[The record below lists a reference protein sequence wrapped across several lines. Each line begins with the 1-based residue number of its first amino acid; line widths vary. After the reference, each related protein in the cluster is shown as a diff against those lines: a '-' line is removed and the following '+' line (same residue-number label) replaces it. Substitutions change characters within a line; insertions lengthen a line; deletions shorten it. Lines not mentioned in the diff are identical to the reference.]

1 MNAQLKQAD
10 EVPSILDEALRWAAE
25 GFDVFPL
32 IPKGRKLKSG
42 KLSEGKEP
50 AVKFKKEATSD
61 ADTLRTWFGP
71 GGKYASG
78 YGLALRTG
86 TTRKN
91 PDTGADEWLVVVDID
106 MAGHGKDG
114 LASLKAACS
123 DASIS
128 LDDFSTRVQKTPGGG
143 WHALYWSP
151 VQLKA
156 RADVLG
162 PQSGVDIRADTGAY
176 IAVAPTAIDGK
187 RYAWEDASAPIA
199 SMGKL
204 ADLFPKG
211 STEPKA
217 ADRTPLPGIDP
228 KRAEKRVIEYL
239 QTAERSIKGAGGDQ
253 CAYRVAAKCLSL
265 GATPAQALDLML
277 SEHWDDGCG
286 WAPDRLAAKVE
297 HARRYMRDP
306 QGADAPEAAFD
317 PVIEEDPIEGAR
329 GWDRAR
335 IESNIDKIR
344 LLRKRK
350 PEAFGQLR
358 QAWEALGELD
368 AHELDALLADATFR
382 TVGVDNVQA
391 AAAPGV
397 LDRPDVQRLLGELK
411 AGDNELLG
419 WIKKGL
425 AGHGIQAQ
433 QVNAQAAK
441 GKQALD
447 AERLAAARAK
457 DGRVRITYRPGAIA
471 DSVDEIERALL
482 ADEANERVFR
492 HGGEYVAVRTA
503 APVTVRELKGGG
515 EYPPMAILH
524 RYDAHSMAERIS
536 RCVRLETMAGADAQP
551 KAIPPTEGAV
561 RMLLSRRGGAA
572 PIITGIVE
580 APTVRSDGSLIA
592 GEGYDPTTGLF
603 ATFGGQTFDV
613 CVDPPTQQDAAT
625 ALQFLARELFAEFP
639 FAEPVDQ
646 TAAVAAL
653 ITGMMRPVL
662 EGDAPGFVLASPTQG
677 TGKTALAQAICH
689 GAFGRPA
696 AAQSWPGS
704 DEEMSKFL
712 LGALREGQRAVVF
725 DNLRD
730 GTLIDNAELAAAMT
744 SPTYSRR
751 GLGGHDTI
759 TVPTAVLW
767 LITGNNVRPAGD
779 MPSRLIEVYLDAGT
793 DRPDRRDFKRDLVAW
808 VAAHRPAIVR
818 AVVTVVRAYLTAGAP
833 KGDGGSSRFP
843 RWDRMVRFPLIFA
856 GGPDVGIKFDKAY
869 ASDPGLEAWSEVL
882 QRWRELFGSEAVTA
896 RELLERINTD
906 TQGFDAKYEGL
917 RQALQD
923 SMGRQRHDKMTAV
936 SVGKHLGRYE
946 RRPVGRLR
954 LVSALNRDKVNAYAV
969 KEGDTS

>member
-1 MNAQLKQAD
+1 MSAQLKQAD
-10 EVPSILDEALRWAAE
+10 ALPNVLDEALRLAGE
-25 GFDVFPL
+25 GFHVFPL
-32 IPKGRKLKSG
+32 IPEGTKLKCG
-42 KLSEGKEP
+42 KIATGKEP
-50 AVKFKKEATSD
+50 ALAFTTKATND
-61 ADTLRTWFGP
+61 PETLQGWFGP
-71 GGKYASG
+71 GGRYVG

-91 PDTGADEWLVVVDID
+91 PETGAQEWLVVVDVD
-106 MAGHGKDG
+106 MSGHGKNG
-114 LASLKAACS
+114 RASIEAACREAGINPA
-123 DASIS
+123 DHA
-128 LDDFSTRVQKTPGGG
+128 TRRQETPGGG
-143 WHALYWSP
+143 WHLVYWSP
-151 VQLKA
+151 VQLKPGV
-156 RADVLG
+156 DVLG
-162 PQSGVDIRADTGAY
+162 VQSGIDIKAGTGAY
-176 IAVAPTAIDGK
+176 IAVAPTAIGGK
-187 RYAWEDASAPIA
+187 FYAWVDPAAPIA
-199 SMGKL
+199 PMGKL
-204 ADLFPKG
+204 ADLFPQG
-211 STEPKA
+211 ITEPKA
-217 ADRTPLPGIDP
+217 ADRAALPGIDP
-228 KRAEKRVIEYL
+228 ERAEKRVIEYL
-239 QTAERSIKGAGGDQ
+239 QTAERSVKGAGGDQ

-265 GATPAQALDLML
+265 GATPEQALDLML
-277 SEHWDDGCG
+277 SEHWDEGCG
-286 WAPDRLAAKVE
+286 WSPERLAEKVE
-297 HARRYMRDP
+297 HARRYMLNP
-306 QGADAPEAAFD
+306 QGADAPEAQFE
-317 PVIEEDPIEGAR
+317 PVIEDDPIEGAR
-329 GWDRAR
+329 DWDLAR
-335 IESNIDKIR
+335 IKSNIDKVR
-344 LLRKRK
+344 LYRNRK

-358 QAWEALGELD
+358 QAWDVLGALET
-368 AHELDALLADATFR
+368 HELDVLIADATLR
-382 TVGVDNVQA
+382 TVGVNNVQA

-397 LDRPDVQRLLGELK
+397 LDRPDVQRLLGELR
-411 AGDNELLG
+411 ADDDELFG

-425 AGHGIQAQ
+425 ADHAIPAGR
-433 QVNAQAAK
+433 VNAQAAK

-471 DSVDEIERALL
+471 DTVDEMERVLL
-482 ADEANERVFR
+482 ADDANEKVFR

-503 APVTVRELKGGG
+503 APVTVRELAGGG

-536 RCVRLETMAGADAQP
+536 RCIRLEAMAGADAQP

-580 APTVRSDGSLIA
+580 APTVRSDGSLLSK
-592 GEGYDPTTGLF
+592 EGYDPATGLY
-603 ATFGGQTFDV
+603 ATFGGQAFDV
-613 CVDPPTQQDAAT
+613 CVDPPMQQDAAA
-625 ALQFLARELFAEFP
+625 ALQFLERELFDEFP
-639 FAEPVDQ
+639 FAEPVDR

-662 EGDAPGFVLASPTQG
+662 EGSAPGFVLASPTQG

-704 DEEMSKFL
+704 DEEMSKYL

-744 SPTYSRR
+744 SDTYSRR

-779 MPSRLIEVYLDAGT
+779 MPSRLIEVYLDANT
-793 DRPDRRDFKRDLVAW
+793 DRPDRRDFKRDLAAW

-833 KGDGGSSRFP
+833 KVDGGSSRFP
-843 RWDRMVRFPLIFA
+843 RWDRMVRFPVIFA
-856 GGPDVGIKFDKAY
+856 GGPDVGVKFDRAY

-882 QRWRELFGSEAVTA
+882 QRWRELFGNEPVTA
-896 RELLERINTD
+896 RELLKRID
-906 TQGFDAKYEGL
+906 SDAQPFDAKCDGL

-923 SMGRQRHDKMTAV
+923 SMGRQRHDKVTAM
-936 SVGKHLGRYE
+936 SVGKHLGKFD
-946 RRPVGRLR
+946 RRPVGGLR
-954 LVSALNRDKVNAYAV
+954 LHSALDRDKVKVYVVQEAD
-969 KEGDTS
+969 GSS